1 MLKQKKGFLL
11 AAISAAAFAVLMT
24 YLIVS
29 DLHLAGPY

>member
-1 MLKQKKGFLL
+1 MFKLKSGQLL
-11 AAISAAAFAVLMT
+11 AAISFAAFALLMV

>member
-1 MLKQKKGFLL
+1 MFKQNKGALL
-11 AAISAAAFAVLMT
+11 TAISAAAFAALMA